1 MIDWKHRLFAFLLR
15 RVLGPLLDASAAQKL
30 HDSIDVSLQEGKFIL
45 NNISLD
51 ATYLTEKLSD
61 ECPGLSIRKGTI
73 DRLEIN
79 LTLREN
85 HYESDTSSS
94 TSTSTST
101 PTQSS
106 LAWRAMKLGTSN
118 ESLPAVSLIA
128 EVKIDGVFLEVEPID
143 LKRRKQ
149 GKSSSNQTTTQATEN
164 PNDGEPT
171 SKSIIGSYID
181 AALATLQ
188 LNLIMTNVHV
198 KLCKQNESR
207 SREVWVAVKLSSF
220 SYNEVD
226 SMTENVQSSS
236 KYKILVNKAIEFSK
250 IVVKTGETNKI
261 TKENSFSESFPKT
274 ISSPT
279 AVAIAEGSGQI
290 FLRVF
295 DCGLPQTFKCQQQ
308 TQKTENNNNNDHSY
322 LQRDVE
328 VRLNHQINL
337 SFSNDSLLH
346 IQEVMLGMTDI
357 TEPNLESDEV
367 SIFRQSSMMNNP
379 HIENADLDREDLK
392 ALTGIMRQ
400 YREAY
405 HMAEHNQLRGGILV
419 PSNAY
424 LDEDDVC
431 MEEAEDATFDVF
443 FDANDQSFYNTA
455 SILME
460 STCHSRSDTNDS
472 DYLGHIHTKLRIHL
486 LSACLKINFRC
497 IDQHLHQTISGP
509 EEYILATLDDISL
522 SISSSQRIN
531 EMALSV
537 NHIQIED
544 AHLSPA
550 YEGAVEIGRIIGWSE
565 GEVYEEENSL
575 VSQAPCVNVHW
586 NSTRNKKRDDNI
598 CNITLLPIE
607 ISLRQRTMT
616 NISKFATIAQHKFS
630 ELTPLA
636 PSISSREASQD
647 PGNSTETIISL
658 DCPSISI
665 SLPLTEQISTSPMFE
680 RSGEILTGGIIRENS
695 IGILCENTG
704 FELKSQQINDDAIL
718 GQPCLSGRFFCHNSA
733 FFVVSPK
740 GGVGFETQMLRK
752 DVFVASGRLEVNPSI
767 PISFDFVKT
776 VPGAKDKNFG
786 RESFPIVPAI
796 SSFKARQEDNDD
808 DDDEKVDTDSRKD
821 LRGTDSQ
828 LAMLANSEKS
838 SVVLTVNIPEIICDL
853 TTKELDALLLM
864 LKCAKHPPPSSK
876 SVSTTQRSFPEMISV
891 AANLDKVTVAVRD
904 DHQKNCPSVGK
915 TQSQI
920 FSFILAM
927 DCIKSHSFFVGTE
940 MKHFRVFSH
949 EFCLYSSLGTLSETK
964 VDRRQKPVKDRFR
977 TLKDGIGAFSEFSV
991 VPIIFRSH
999 LFTPISHEIPSIL
1012 VDFIDLSS
1020 LGPGK
1025 TNSLRQNRIHLT
1037 LYHLTYRYNVDSD
1050 WIKRL
1055 LNLFV
1060 FNQAKR
1066 TSTSPRIELEAK
1078 EDLSDETEVSMTRLF
1093 VSCADVNIDYQ
1104 SPKYFETVSKSIIRI
1119 GDFRLSSNLMKPTG
1133 LKQAYSLSIGDVT
1146 YHITRSMSENSYI
1159 IENTRLCRSSLLAKE
1174 EKVRAVPATSLFG
1187 TMPEAILRELD
1198 FVNVLSL
1205 DTIDAIAINVNENV
1219 ESKSKPSK
1227 EPPLTI
1233 NLTLGTLSVH
1243 SCRDSFTCFVSSVG
1257 ELQAKLTAL
1266 TDKDIAELKIIGS
1279 NSLPAPDTTRME
1291 EEVCDRP
1298 KQKMDQRIIPV
1309 IQTSVLP
1316 KNNSLE
1322 FLLDGHEWTTVDK
1335 DPSAGP
1341 MVPPGDEQIAGWY
1354 NTSQNTTN
1362 GGVFPSKIIHQHFP
1376 QHITADPLSEGDMG
1390 ARTFVGKTTD
1400 LYLKS
1405 RLLIHKLSVK
1415 VRFFDGYDW
1424 PDKCS
1429 IQQKEAASRPGRMFV
1444 IEPLPSQIL
1453 LEKKDR
1459 IKDKASERKKSK
1471 LMGELLDTEDMES
1484 KAFFEEVPLPED
1496 RASIINRQKHL
1507 RLSGRKPS
1515 VFFQISF
1522 NGVSLRMDSYEQSK
1536 TRRLQSILELA
1547 VSKLFI
1553 AETVSGSRPIKMFG
1567 EWSNDEEHPRDT
1579 RFGTLM
1585 LSMTT
1590 WAPKNKITKENEIE
1604 SDECDVTVQLMPMRC
1619 LLDQRA
1625 ITFMKAFFNNEDNDD
1640 SGKINDPEK
1649 WSSKL
1654 HLFPPPRFKTF
1665 KIKSW
1670 KVKVDY
1676 YPTRIDVSALR
1687 EGSIVELVNLSP
1699 IQRMVI
1705 TLDEVI
1711 VVDSLGLGPVFGEI
1725 VSCWIKEIC
1734 GTQLHKFLANARPF
1748 EPFTDVGQGLT
1759 DLVILPYE
1767 AFKQGDSIQ
1776 RAMKK
1781 GMKSL
1786 AETVIFQT
1794 LTTSSSLT
1802 KFAADIMAD
1811 SLGRKGLNDVTN
1823 PFPSRPLSVPKGI
1836 GDARQHAAKSL
1847 ARGINAANYKVVIVP
1862 YREFMR
1868 NGMTG
1873 ALTSV
1878 IKGIPVLLVAPLTG
1892 ATEAASYTL
1901 LGARNALRPDICK
1914 EEEASMSL
1922 R

>member
-51 ATYLTEKLSD
+51 ASYLTEKLSD

-85 HYESDTSSS
+85 HYESDTSAS
-94 TSTSTST
+94 TPT

-128 EVKIDGVFLEVEPID
+128 EIKIDGVFLEVEPID

-149 GKSSSNQTTTQATEN
+149 EKSRSNQTTAQATEN

-198 KLCKQNESR
+198 KLCKQNERR

-220 SYNEVD
+220 SYNELD

-236 KYKILVNKAIEFSK
+236 KYKILVNKAIDFSK
-250 IVVKTGETNKI
+250 IIVETGETNKI
-261 TKENSFSESFPKT
+261 TKEKSFSES
-274 ISSPT
+274 SPT
-279 AVAIAEGSGQI
+279 TVALAEGSGQI

-295 DCGLPQTFKCQQQ
+295 DCGLPQTFKRQEQ
-308 TQKTENNNNNDHSY
+308 TQKAENNNNSNHSY
-322 LQRDVE
+322 LQRDIE

-337 SFSNDSLLH
+337 SFDNDSLLH
-346 IQEVMLGMTDI
+346 IQEIMLGMTDI
-357 TEPNLESDEV
+357 TEANLESDEV

-405 HMAEHNQLRGGILV
+405 HMAEQNQLRGGILV

-472 DYLGHIHTKLRIHL
+472 DHTCHIHTKLRIHL
-486 LSACLKINFRC
+486 LRACLKINFRC
-497 IDQHLHQTISGP
+497 IDQHLHQTIPEP
-509 EEYILATLDDISL
+509 EEYMLATLGDISL

-575 VSQAPCVNVHW
+575 VSQAPCVNIHW
-586 NSTRNKKRDDNI
+586 NSTRNNEKDDII

-607 ISLRQRTMT
+607 ISFRQRTMT
-616 NISKFATIAQHKFS
+616 NISKFATIAQDKFS

-636 PSISSREASQD
+636 PSTSSRKASRD
-647 PGNSTETIISL
+647 PGNSTETVLSF
-658 DCPSISI
+658 DCPSISV
-665 SLPLTEQISTSPMFE
+665 SLPLTEQISASPMFE
-680 RSGEILTGGIIRENS
+680 RSGEILNGGIIRENS

-704 FELKSQQINDDAIL
+704 FELKSQQINDVKLL
-718 GQPCLSGRFFCHNSA
+718 GQPCLSGRFFCQNFA
-733 FFVVSPK
+733 LFIASPK
-740 GGVGFETQMLRK
+740 GEVGFETQMLRK
-752 DVFVASGRLEVNPSI
+752 DVFVASGRLEVNPNI

-776 VPGAKDKNFG
+776 VTGTKNTNFG
-786 RESFPIVPAI
+786 RESFPIVPVI
-796 SSFKARQEDNDD
+796 SSFKARQED
-808 DDDEKVDTDSRKD
+808 DDDEKVNTDSRKD

-838 SVVLTVNIPEIICDL
+838 SVVLTVNIPEVICEL
-853 TTKELDALLLM
+853 TTKELGALLLM
-864 LKCAKHPPPSSK
+864 LKGAKHPPPSSK
-876 SVSTTQRSFPEMISV
+876 SVSTTQRSFSEMLSI
-891 AANLDKVTVAVRD
+891 AANLDKVTVTIRD
-904 DHQKNCPSVGK
+904 DHQNIFPSERK
-915 TQSQI
+915 AQSQI

-949 EFCLYSSLGTLSETK
+949 EFCLYSSLGKLSKTK

-977 TLKDGIGAFSEFSV
+977 ALKDGIGAFSDFSV

-999 LFTPISHEIPSIL
+999 LFTPISHETPSIL

-1037 LYHLTYRYNVDSD
+1037 LYHLTYRYDADSD
-1050 WIKRL
+1050 WTERL
-1055 LNLFV
+1055 LNLFI

-1066 TSTSPRIELEAK
+1066 TPASPRIELEAK
-1078 EDLSDETEVSMTRLF
+1078 EDLSDETEASMTRLF

-1104 SPKYFETVSKSIIRI
+1104 SPRYFETVSKSIIRI

-1133 LKQAYSLSIGDVT
+1133 FKQAYSLSIGDVT
-1146 YHITRSMSENSYI
+1146 YHITRNMSENSYRN
-1159 IENTRLCRSSLLAKE
+1159 ENTRLCRSSLLAKE
-1174 EKVRAVPATSLFG
+1174 EKVCVVPAASLFG

-1205 DTIDAIAINVNENV
+1205 DTIDAIAIHINENV
-1219 ESKSKPSK
+1219 ESKSKSSK

-1243 SCRDSFTCFVSSVG
+1243 SCKDSFTCFASSVG

-1266 TDKDIAELKIIGS
+1266 TDKDIAELKTIGS
-1279 NSLPAPDTTRME
+1279 DSLPAPDTTRME
-1291 EEVCDRP
+1291 EQICDRL

-1309 IQTSVLP
+1309 IQTSALP

-1341 MVPPGDEQIAGWY
+1341 VIPPGDEQIAGWY
-1354 NTSQNTTN
+1354 NTSQNTAN
-1362 GGVFPSKIIHQHFP
+1362 GGTFPSKIIHQHFP
-1376 QHITADPLSEGDMG
+1376 LYITADPLSEGDMG

-1400 LYLKS
+1400 LFLKS
-1405 RLLIHKLSVK
+1405 RLSIHKLSVK
-1415 VRFFDGYDW
+1415 IRFFDGYDW

-1444 IEPLPSQIL
+1444 IEPLPAQIL
-1453 LEKKDR
+1453 QEKKDKT
-1459 IKDKASERKKSK
+1459 KDKTSECKSSLAMKSK
-1471 LMGELLDTEDMES
+1471 LMGELLAEDMES
-1484 KAFFEEVPLPED
+1484 KTFFEEVPLPED

-1536 TRRLQSILELA
+1536 THRLQSILELA

-1567 EWSNDEEHPRDT
+1567 EWNNDQEHPRDT

-1640 SGKINDPEK
+1640 SGKTNDPEK

-1670 KVKVDY
+1670 KIKVDY

-1699 IQRMVI
+1699 IHRMVI

-1711 VVDSLGLGPVFGEI
+1711 VVDSLGLGPVFGET

-1811 SLGRKGLNDVTN
+1811 SLGRKGLNDIAN

-1847 ARGINAANYKVVIVP
+1847 ARGFNAANYKVVIVP

-1901 LGARNALRPDICK
+1901 LGARNALRPDIRK